1 MLRFLEQDGY
11 TLVAPG
17 PEDTPGILRTIA
29 IGREMN
35 RAYLSA
41 LPELPKG
48 GKLTGSFI
56 YSHPPDYIGRPT
68 MTWGTAEWRALLRE
82 LKDIGIDT
90 IIYQAAAWVEV
101 RECNYPS
108 KVFTSYRAWDSLTP
122 LVEANAV
129 EGMRLFLGGLG
140 NLSAFDEKATA
151 DLLAV
156 DRDQQL
162 ACFDELVT
170 LYRGGFQGFY
180 MSPETAFP
188 GQRQP
193 EREMLLNRY
202 YSDVCRGVKASMP
215 GLPILFSPAT
225 LYSPN
230 TDQEHHDF
238 LFNLFNGCPLDILCP
253 QDSIGT
259 FGNRLEYLEP
269 SFAIW
274 QQVCQ
279 ELGCTLWV
287 NVESFERRLA
297 GTAQDFISA
306 DFERLAVQL
315 AHAGQVGQK
324 SVSWEVPYFYSP
336 LAGER
341 GIQLK
346 NRYLA
351 SLAAGDRD

>member
-11 TLVAPG
+11 TLVTPALEDAPG
-17 PEDTPGILRTIA
+17 IQRTIA
-29 IGREMN
+29 EGQQMN
-35 RAYLSA
+35 HAYLAA
-41 LPELPKG
+41 LPEPPKG

-56 YSHPPDYIGRPT
+56 YSHPPDYVGRPT
-68 MTWGTAEWRALLRE
+68 MSWGIPEWRSLFRE
-82 LKDIGIDT
+82 LKEMSIDT
-90 IIYQAAAWVEV
+90 VIYQAAAWVEV

-108 KVFTSYRAWDSLTP
+108 KVFTGYRTWDSLTP
-122 LVEANAV
+122 LVAANAA

-151 DLLAV
+151 ELLAA

-162 ACFDELVT
+162 ACFDELVS
-170 LYRGGFQGFY
+170 LYKGGFQGFY

-193 EREMLLNRY
+193 GREVLLNHY
-202 YSDVCRGVKASMP
+202 YSDVCRGVKARMP
-215 GLPILFSPAT
+215 DLPILFSPAT
-225 LYSPN
+225 LYSPGK
-230 TDQEHHDF
+230 DQEHHDF

-259 FGNRLEYLEP
+259 FGSRLQYLQP

-297 GTAQDFISA
+297 GTAQDFVPA
-306 DFERLAVQL
+306 DFQRLAVQL
-315 AHAGQVGQK
+315 AHASQVGQK
-324 SVSWEVPYFYSP
+324 IVSWEVPYFYSP

-351 SLAAGDRD
+351 SLAAGERR